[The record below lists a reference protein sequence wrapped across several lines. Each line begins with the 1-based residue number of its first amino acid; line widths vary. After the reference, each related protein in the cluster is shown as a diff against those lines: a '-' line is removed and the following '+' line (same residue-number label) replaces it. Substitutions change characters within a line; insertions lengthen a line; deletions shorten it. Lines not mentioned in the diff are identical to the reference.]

1 VVFIADISD
10 RRRAAEQLAAAER
23 RFRQLIELNPDGVA
37 VLRNEIVLYANPALL
52 RMLGARDLVEL
63 TSVPLEWY
71 SMPYERRTA
80 DERRARL
87 LEPGAPPASLE
98 RGLRRLD
105 GSHVL
110 VETKP
115 MVLDD
120 FEGSPAVLALTR
132 DVSERRA
139 LEERILQ
146 QDRLATVG
154 TLATGVAHE
163 LEAPLAALGRDL
175 AGALAHLP
183 EGDDPERLAEL
194 RQRLADAEDGVRRVA
209 AITGDLLALS
219 STDDTPAPM
228 DVRRALEGALKLVRA
243 DLGRRARLELALDEL
258 PPVEGNAA
266 RLSQVF
272 LNLMINATQ
281 ALPARPL
288 EENLVRVTA
297 RVDGDQVQIEVRDNG
312 PGIPEGILSRIFEP
326 FFTTKP
332 TGVGTGLGLAVS
344 RTLVDAM
351 GGRLEARNLAEGG
364 AAFVVILPVARPE
377 SL

>member
-1 VVFIADISD
+1 
-10 RRRAAEQLAAAER
+10 
-23 RFRQLIELNPDGVA
+23 
-37 VLRNEIVLYANPALL
+37 
-52 RMLGARDLVEL
+52 
-63 TSVPLEWY
+63 
-71 SMPYERRTA
+71 
-80 DERRARL
+80 
-87 LEPGAPPASLE
+87 
-98 RGLRRLD
+98 
-105 GSHVL
+105 
-110 VETKP
+110 
-115 MVLDD
+115 
-120 FEGSPAVLALTR
+120 
-132 DVSERRA
+132 
-139 LEERILQ
+139 
-146 QDRLATVG
+146 
-154 TLATGVAHE
+154 
-163 LEAPLAALGRDL
+163 
-175 AGALAHLP
+175 
-183 EGDDPERLAEL
+183 
-194 RQRLADAEDGVRRVA
+194 
-209 AITGDLLALS
+209 
-219 STDDTPAPM
+219 M

-243 DLGRRARLELALDEL
+243 DLGRRARLELELDEL